1 MYPSA
6 HTIQIPCH
14 FLLLYIMHDYTR
26 LHAFLRTQSTYNR
39 KSALPTSD
47 RLHSAN
53 SCAESSAPALQP
65 QAMYLRPRRKGERY
79 SRICRPPLKAAKGR
93 MPLRRSHSSLFRSI
107 CQSLVLNLHNG
118 GAAHAAADAQGGQ
131 AGLRALGLHLM
142 EQGHQDTASGSA
154 HGMSQSDSAAVGV
167 QLLVYIYP

>member
-6 HTIQIPCH
+6 HTIQIPCLISLFQFRIRPSSTSLAENFRPLSDASAS
-14 FLLLYIMHDYTR
+14 FLGTGRATAVFQFRIRPSSTKPML
-26 LHAFLRTQSTYNR
+26 FLTG
-39 KSALPTSD
+39 
-47 RLHSAN
+47 
-53 SCAESSAPALQP
+53 SS
-65 QAMYLRPRRKGERY
+65 
-79 SRICRPPLKAAKGR
+79 KGR
-93 MPLRRSHSSLFRSI
+93 MPQTQSHPPFRISMY
-107 CQSLVLNLHNG
+107 QSLVLNLHDG

>member
-1 MYPSA
+1 
-6 HTIQIPCH
+6 
-14 FLLLYIMHDYTR
+14 MHDYTR

-39 KSALPTSD
+39 KSAHPTSD
-47 RLHSAN
+47 RLHSVN

-65 QAMYLRPRRKGERY
+65 QAMYLRLRRKGERY

-93 MPLRRSHSSLFRSI
+93 MPLRRSHSPFFGFRRARPSG
-107 CQSLVLNLHNG
+107 STLPETETLVLNLHNG